1 MQGNIYLAKKS
12 SNESKVSKENR
23 KLSETL
29 YKAKRKNWKELPED
43 QLWVEGAVFH
53 GKKDCYILTNIKVT
67 DEWENC
73 EIGADVIGY
82 VVDPKTL
89 RQWIGISDKEDK
101 KIFIGH
107 VVEVNESTLDGEV
120 QVSTIKIYPGY
131 KELMRLEYANEL
143 KIVGDSFIE

>member
-1 MQGNIYLAKKS
+1 M
-12 SNESKVSKENR
+12 
-23 KLSETL
+23 SETL

-43 QLWVEGAVFH
+43 QWWVEGAVFY

-67 DEWENC
+67 DEWENS

-89 RQWIGISDKEDK
+89 RQWIGMIDINNK
-101 KIFIGH
+101 KIYIGH
-107 VVEVNESTLDGEV
+107 VVEVNENTLDGEV
-120 QVSTIKIYPGY
+120 QISTVEIYPGHR
-131 KELMRLEYANEL
+131 ELMRLDYANEL